1 MQVVSGG
8 RSLWIYTLI
17 FTPLQLWGRLSAS
30 TSSPTLPAPT
40 LNISLRSKDSV
51 TLICKV
57 PEGHHGVLF
66 MLYKIRENV
75 DSQELQSGIEEVK
88 FTFRVPEMDSG
99 ELFCC
104 LYKDQGGR
112 YSAFSPYLRLEQQR
126 ETAPTRPIPSFP
138 SPVLSMEP
146 STGVVKRGDMLTFSC
161 SVPDL
166 SSQTQSQSDY
176 NNKPDTF
183 LLLKTAEL
191 TGTTSIIP
199 QPQASQV
206 SSPELQPGVFTVGP
220 VRGEEEGEYTCI
232 YQITK
237 KRRLVNSTV
246 SNVVQVTVT
255 DLLPL
260 PTLVLQQQTD
270 VWHLLCTGSPAYPGA
285 VFYLYLADNEDPIA
299 THHAKVIHH
308 QATFPV
314 PVQETLVVSYEC
326 RYRVLLGKKWSDSE
340 LSHPLAVTG
349 GISLPSSL
357 DLSGV
362 DWPLVLGSFAAVLL
376 FLCLVLL
383 VVLLALRKENAAA
396 EKKNKR
402 LDTPLWAQGNAMDP
416 NGELSHGCSS
426 FTQDWANGDTETAS
440 RSPLSNSFSTFH

>member
-17 FTPLQLWGRLSAS
+17 FTSLQLWGRLSAS

-40 LNISLRSKDSV
+40 LNIYLRSNDSV

-57 PEGHHGVLF
+57 PEGHHGFLF

-75 DSQELQSGIEEVK
+75 DSQELQSGTDEVK
-88 FTFRVPEMDSG
+88 FTFRVPEGDSG

-104 LYKDQGGR
+104 LYRDQGGR

-126 ETAPTRPIPSFP
+126 ETAPTRSIPSFP
-138 SPVLSMEP
+138 SPVLSMVP

-166 SSQTQSQSDY
+166 SSQTQSQSGY

-183 LLLKTAEL
+183 LLLKYAEH
-191 TGTTSIIP
+191 TGTTSIIA

-206 SSPELQPGVFTVGP
+206 SSPEPQPGVFTVGP

-246 SNVVQVTVT
+246 SNMIQVTV
-255 DLLPL
+255 
-260 PTLVLQQQTD
+260 
-270 VWHLLCTGSPAYPGA
+270 TGSPAYPGA
-285 VFYLYLADNEDPIA
+285 VFYLYLADNEHPIA
-299 THHAKVIHH
+299 THQAKVIHH

-314 PVQETLVVSYEC
+314 PVQETLLVFYKCQYS
-326 RYRVLLGKKWSDSE
+326 VLLGKKSE
-340 LSHPLAVTG
+340 LSHSLAVSR
-349 GISLPSSL
+349 GISPPSSL
-357 DLSGV
+357 DSSGV
-362 DWPLVLGSFAAVLL
+362 DWPLVLGSFSAVVL
-376 FLCLVLL
+376 FLLSVLL
-383 VVLLALRKENAAA
+383 VVLVALRKAKAAA
-396 EKKNKR
+396 EKEKKR
-402 LDTPLWAQGNAMDP
+402 QDGQFWAVNAKDHIVDPPLR
-416 NGELSHGCSS
+416 CSS
-426 FTQDWANGDTETAS
+426 FTSEEWANGDTETAS
-440 RSPLSNSFSTFH
+440 RSPLWNSLSTFTSPIH